1 MTVLANGK
9 VRVAA
14 VATVENMDACKWV
27 SSMDWYAPAIPY
39 ETRTAYIIPE
49 AEMENF
55 EGFLALHEK
64 DVQLETQIG
73 RFYIYSSDYNFSCL
87 EIE

>member
-1 MTVLANGK
+1 
-9 VRVAA
+9 
-14 VATVENMDACKWV
+14 
-27 SSMDWYAPAIPY
+27 MDWYAPAIPY

-73 RFYIYSSDYNFSCL
+73 NRIDMFCQRGLS
-87 EIE
+87 